1 MNRNRGV
8 LDDHVDP
15 GQDHPHDRDLV
26 HDHVLVPGR
35 APTPVLT
42 AALVQ
47 GVVAT
52 ARNAAQSPS
61 HVQSLALA
69 QDQGQAQRGPSQDQ
83 DPGHAPGLVP
93 IALPQRR
100 ENHVVAQNLQQQRPI
115 PKKKSRSESYSGCGL
130 CICSQYNWMI
140 ISQIKM
146 MYISQHF

>member
-8 LDDHVDP
+8 LDPDP
-15 GQDHPHDRDLV
+15 GQDHPRDRDLV

-42 AALVQ
+42 AALFQ

-69 QDQGQAQRGPSQDQ
+69 QDQGQAQRGPSQ

-115 PKKKSRSESYSGCGL
+115 PKKKSRSESYCDCGL
-130 CICSQYNWMI
+130 
-140 ISQIKM
+140 
-146 MYISQHF
+146 